1 MTSENG
7 IKHCVILLDSGYYI
21 TIFLNALKS
30 LTRPTD
36 IWRISE
42 VDRLNQLYDKY
53 NHTDLSKKEV
63 SELINSIDMIAFLD
77 VTVISKNDEEIIRIY
92 CFDCNYIDIT
102 TSDERLYNQL
112 VSHVFENH
120 LGKQIW

>member
-7 IKHCVILLDSGYYI
+7 IKHCVILLDSSYYI